1 MKSGLFHIILM
12 MVGAILMV
20 IGFVL
25 LLPWYKVNASYS
37 YPAQAFYGS
46 VVLIAAGGIF
56 IGWAI
61 AGPKNPKY

>member
-1 MKSGLFHIILM
+1 MHSGLFHIILM
-12 MVGAILMV
+12 MVGVVVLIV
-20 IGFVL
+20 GVVL
-25 LLPWYKVNASYS
+25 LLPWYRGNASYS

-61 AGPKNPKY
+61 SGPKNHR